1 MKRTIIAMAAILS
14 LQSCCHKLYPHTTEV
29 TEKTESVTETIH
41 DTVIMV
47 QPDSSIIQALIQCDS
62 TGRARLQEIKALKE
76 SARMQ
81 QTISMEPEPQ
91 PYKPTVIT
99 VKATV
104 DSMGIYLSYK
114 ERYKETAQ
122 IQKIETVIEKEVNVL
137 KWWQKLFIWLGIAF
151 CVILI
156 LWIAIR
162 SLTLIGGANVV
173 QFTKKKNA
181 TR

>member
-1 MKRTIIAMAAILS
+1 MKRIIIAMAAILS
-14 LQSCCHKLYPHTTEV
+14 LQSCCHKLYPHTAEV
-29 TEKTESVTETIH
+29 TEKTESVTETIR
-41 DTVIMV
+41 DTVIMI
-47 QPDSSIIQALIQCDS
+47 QPDSSIMQALIQCDS

-104 DSMGIYLSYK
+104 DSMGIYLTYK

-122 IQKIETVIEKEVNVL
+122 IQKIETIIEKEVNVL
-137 KWWQKLFIWLGIAF
+137 KWWQKLFITLGILF
-151 CVILI
+151 ICLV
-156 LWIAIR
+156 AIKI
-162 SLTLIGGANVV
+162 SVKFLT
-173 QFTKKKNA
+173 K
-181 TR
+181 

>member
-14 LQSCCHKLYPHTTEV
+14 LQSCCHKLYPHTTEI
-29 TEKTESVTETIH
+29 TEKSESVTETIR

-47 QPDSSIIQALIQCDS
+47 QPDSSIMQALIQCDS

-76 SARMQ
+76 SARLQ
-81 QTISMEPEPQ
+81 QTISIEPEPQ

-137 KWWQKLFIWLGIAF
+137 KWWQKLFIWLGSIST
-151 CVILI
+151 ILI
-156 LWIAIR
+156 I
-162 SLTLIGGANVV
+162 LTLVYALVKLMVKLDIVKYNGL
-173 QFTKKKNA
+173 K
-181 TR
+181 

>member
-14 LQSCCHKLYPHTTEV
+14 MQSCCHKLYPHTTEV
-29 TEKTESVTETIH
+29 TDTKESVTETIR

-76 SARMQ
+76 SARLQ
-81 QTISMEPEPQ
+81 QRISIDPDPQ

-104 DSMGIYLSYK
+104 DSMGIYLTYK

-137 KWWQKLFIWLGIAF
+137 KWWQKLFITLGIVF
-151 CVILI
+151 ICL
-156 LWIAIR
+156 IAIKI
-162 SLTLIGGANVV
+162 SVKILTKNRITV
-173 QFTKKKNA
+173 Q
-181 TR
+181 